1 MSDRYRVVIRDVNEV
16 AQGQLTGEME
26 ADFIP
31 RWNGVGS
38 WRIKCML
45 DQPGAE
51 LFTPG
56 CGISVNRL
64 DDDGNDVRIFS
75 GQMTSYQ
82 HSWGNQTGDTE
93 RGGDSGSG
101 TIEVAGVEDTAI
113 LGYRMVFP
121 DPARGVD
128 LQTTAVNRVKTGFAE
143 TVMRDFARENIGDKV
158 PSTGPPGDPTRRVTN
173 LEFSTDQA
181 RGTSITV
188 SARFDNLLDLT
199 QRIASPQLLGFSVK
213 SVPNG
218 YLYDVTSAQD
228 LSLDVK
234 FSRDLG
240 NLRGYSYSTTA
251 PMLTNAAVAGGGDGT
266 ARVINKYTQAVGPWG
281 WMIEQFID
289 RRDTSVAAEMLQAAQ
304 EAFSQYGEQFT
315 LSFNPIDSEFMRFGR
330 DYKLGDK
337 VTVSINGVDFVDTI
351 TQVQYE
357 LRPGQERIKPVIGSA
372 ESVFGKALDLYRVVK
387 LIVAR
392 VGLLERRK

>member
-1 MSDRYRVVIRDVNEV
+1 MSDRYRVVVRDVNEV

-26 ADFIP
+26 ADFVP

-56 CGISVNRL
+56 CGISVNRT
-64 DDDGNDVRIFS
+64 DDDGEDVRIFS

-93 RGGDSGSG
+93 RGGDSGAG

-121 DPARGVD
+121 DPNRAVD
-128 LQTTAVNRVKTGFAE
+128 LQTTAVNRVKTGKAE

-158 PSTGPPGDPTRRVTN
+158 PLSAPGDPDRRVTN
-173 LEFSTDQA
+173 LQFSTDQA
-181 RGTSITV
+181 RGTTITV

-199 QRIASPQLLGFSVK
+199 QRIASPQSLGFSIR
-213 SVPNG
+213 SVAGG
-218 YLYDVTSAQD
+218 YLYDVTTAQD
-228 LSLDVK
+228 LSLDIK
-234 FSRDLG
+234 FSRELG

-251 PMLTNAAVAGGGDGT
+251 PMLTNAAVAGSGDGT
-266 ARVINKYTQAVGPWG
+266 ARTILNFVNPVGPWG
-281 WMIEQFID
+281 WLIEQFID
-289 RRDTSVAAEMLQAAQ
+289 RRDTAVFDEMLQAAQ
-304 EAFSQYGEQFT
+304 EAFAQYEEQFT
-315 LSFNPIDSEFMRFGR
+315 LSFNPIDTAVMRFGR
-330 DYKLGDK
+330 DYNLGDK

-357 LRPGQERIKPVIGSA
+357 LRSGQERIKPVIGSA
-372 ESVFGKALDLYRVVK
+372 ESVFGKALDIYRVVK
-387 LIVAR
+387 LMVAR